1 MTAPAKNKTADRLAQ
16 RGIKPSVQRLAIY
29 ENLLARMDHPT
40 ADNMWDDL
48 VEKIPTLS
56 RTTVYTTLNLLCDK
70 GLVLVVLGDC
80 DKIHFDA
87 ITTQHAHFFCD
98 DCKCI
103 LNVGET
109 SLTEKD
115 FKIPPGAKIHDIKV
129 YISGVCHNCVENSQ
143 RQGI

>member
-1 MTAPAKNKTADRLAQ
+1 MTLPAKVKTADRLNQ

-29 ENLLARMDHPT
+29 ENLLGRLDHPT
-40 ADNMWDDL
+40 ADCVWEDL
-48 VEKIPTLS
+48 IERIPTLS

-87 ITTQHAHFFCD
+87 ITTQHAHFICAG
-98 DCKCI
+98 CKCI

-109 SLTEKD
+109 SLVAED
-115 FKIPPGAKIHDIKV
+115 FQIPKGTKIMGIKV
-129 YISGVCHNCVENSQ
+129 CISGYCVQCLKEYD
-143 RQGI
+143 R